1 MYRANRNYGA
11 NSGETISQA
20 GCFVEKT
27 MNWLW
32 IIAIFVFGSIIY
44 AIVTALAPEPA
55 YPGTGGQYQQVGQFL
70 NVALSRC
77 PYCTGFLDSNGKC
90 NVPKC
95 PIYSPNWGKLSSPA
109 GLPVKK
115 VLVRE
120 LAMEVGASQG
130 KNSVVISSVYG
141 AGNAEKAGLRVGD
154 RIVRFNGRS
163 IKNVRQFTSTVARA
177 RPEANVK
184 IHVMRNGQKTSCVV
198 MVGEGE
204 MEGVT
209 IPTTQG

>member
-1 MYRANRNYGA
+1 
-11 NSGETISQA
+11 
-20 GCFVEKT
+20 

-32 IIAIFVFGSIIY
+32 IIAVFVFGSIVY
-44 AIVTALAPEPA
+44 AIVTALAPEPV
-55 YPGTGGQYQQVGQFL
+55 YPTAGGPYQQAGQFR
-70 NVALSRC
+70 NVALRRC

-90 NVPKC
+90 NVPQC
-95 PIYSPNWGKLSSPA
+95 PIYSPNWGKPASPT
-109 GLPVKK
+109 GLPVKN

-120 LAMEVGASQG
+120 LAMEVGALQG

-184 IHVMRNGQKTSCVV
+184 IQVTRNGQKTSCVV

-204 MEGVT
+204 MEGVV